1 MAKNPA
7 PSPSVP
13 AATPTRLQ
21 SLLQRIAAGKER
33 AKKTGVPWRCNQG
46 MNAIPNRFHIDHG
59 DGDVIAA
66 LKELTEQIDELIA
79 EAS

>member
-13 AATPTRLQ
+13 PAASRLRE
-21 SLLQRIAAGKER
+21 LLSRLATAKAAAR
-33 AKKTGVPWRCNQG
+33 QAGVPFAFGQG
-46 MNAIPNRFHIDHG
+46 MNLKPNRFHLDHA

-66 LKELTEQIDELIA
+66 LKAIGENAAELLDELP
-79 EAS
+79 